1 MVREEEATFFSFLTS
16 LFTSKGLEEA
26 RCDKGG
32 EALVL
37 SIRRGDDNTP
47 LIRIDARFADGVQRR
62 EGLQEGNKVGRFQGE
77 GGVTHPNDA
86 IGCDT
91 FFSGK
96 REQVV
101 CAGIREGRGAALP
114 CGLIEA

>member
-1 MVREEEATFFSFLTS
+1 MVREEEANVFSFLTS
-16 LFTSKGLEEA
+16 LFTSKGLEET
-26 RCDKGG
+26 RGDKGG

-62 EGLQEGNKVGRFQGE
+62 EGLQEGNKVGRFQSE
-77 GGVTHPNDA
+77 GGVTRPNHA
-86 IGCDT
+86 IGCGT
-91 FFSGK
+91 SVCSE

-101 CAGIREGRGAALP
+101 CAGVCEGRGDALP
-114 CGLIEA
+114 RGLVEA